1 MKKVVLFLCLAIL
14 SCTLGPDY
22 EQPTFFTQTEIEKA
36 LNLKPVP
43 ANAHLIS
50 PQDFN
55 DPTLDLLIEKAFAH
69 NPNIRI
75 ALTQLR
81 QGRANLRI
89 TMAGAL
95 PSIDAQASYNYLKES
110 QNVESILKEEYYQ
123 VGFDASW
130 EIDIFGSSRRQ
141 TEAALA
147 NVRASVESLKN
158 IGVSLEAEVAQ
169 YYITYRTAQQ
179 LLKNA
184 EENLKLQKNIFE
196 TVQEKYNAGLAD
208 DIALNQAKYTVET
221 TRMQIP
227 TLKTQQ
233 QAAANA
239 LALLVGQLPGTLDK
253 ELQKNKKNLVADVFR
268 FNVQTIYELPADIIR
283 NRPDVRAAE
292 EDLIAQNAAV
302 GVAIADMFPKIT
314 LSGLV
319 GFEAVHFSDVPKSK
333 SFTYSVVPG
342 VQMPIF
348 QFGALRQ
355 NVALQKAKKE
365 EQLIAYEQ
373 SMLQAASDIQNAMT
387 AIAQEYV
394 RNASAHQAYRDM
406 REASRLTTQKYEQ
419 GLVDYSEV
427 LDAETRRLSAQ
438 TNMVQSNGTLY
449 TNVIT
454 FYKAVGGGAA
464 QKQMDLTAVSS
475 ARAST
480 PQKR

>member
-1 MKKVVLFLCLAIL
+1 MKKTALLLCLMVL
-14 SCTLGPDY
+14 SCTVGPDY
-22 EQPTFFTQTEIEKA
+22 EQPTFFTQPEIEKA

-43 ANAHLIS
+43 ADAHLIS
-50 PQDFN
+50 PQDFK
-55 DPTLDLLIEKAFAH
+55 DPTLDLLIQKAFAN
-69 NPNIRI
+69 NPNIRM

-95 PSIDAQASYNYLKES
+95 PSIDGQASYNYLKES

-169 YYITYRTAQQ
+169 NYITYRTAQQ

-184 EENLKLQKNIFE
+184 EENLKLQTDIYE
-196 TVQEKYNAGLAD
+196 TVLEKYNAGLAD
-208 DIALNQAKYTVET
+208 DIALNQSKYTVET

-227 TLKTQQ
+227 TLKTQK
-233 QAAANA
+233 QAAANT
-239 LALLVGQLPGTLDK
+239 LALLVGQLPGTLDS
-253 ELQKNKKNLVADVFR
+253 ELNKNKKNLVVDVFR

-292 EDLIAQNAAV
+292 ESLIAQNAAV
-302 GVAIADMFPKIT
+302 GAAIADLFPKIT

-319 GFEAVHFSDVPKSK
+319 GLEAVSFSDLGQSN
-333 SFTYSVVPG
+333 SFTYNIVPG
-342 VQMPIF
+342 IQMPIF
-348 QFGALRQ
+348 RFGALRQ

-373 SMLQAASDIQNAMT
+373 SLLQATADIQNAMT

-394 RNASAHQAYRDM
+394 CNASAHKAYRDM
-406 REASRLTTQKYEQ
+406 RTASRLTTQKYEQ

-438 TNMVQSNGTLY
+438 TDMVQSNGTLY
-449 TNVIT
+449 TNVIS
-454 FYKAVGGGAA
+454 FYKAVGGASA
-464 QKQMDLTAVSS
+464 QKQMDLT
-475 ARAST
+475 RADRSHSPDT
-480 PQKR
+480 QKR

>member
-1 MKKVVLFLCLAIL
+1 MKKTALVLCLMVL
-14 SCTLGPDY
+14 SCTVGPDY
-22 EQPTFFTQTEIEKA
+22 EQPTFFTQPEIEKA

-95 PSIDAQASYNYLKES
+95 PSIDAKASYNYLKES

-184 EENLKLQKNIFE
+184 EEK
-196 TVQEKYNAGLAD
+196 
-208 DIALNQAKYTVET
+208 
-221 TRMQIP
+221 
-227 TLKTQQ
+227 
-233 QAAANA
+233 
-239 LALLVGQLPGTLDK
+239 
-253 ELQKNKKNLVADVFR
+253 
-268 FNVQTIYELPADIIR
+268 
-283 NRPDVRAAE
+283 
-292 EDLIAQNAAV
+292 
-302 GVAIADMFPKIT
+302 
-314 LSGLV
+314 
-319 GFEAVHFSDVPKSK
+319 
-333 SFTYSVVPG
+333 
-342 VQMPIF
+342 
-348 QFGALRQ
+348 
-355 NVALQKAKKE
+355 
-365 EQLIAYEQ
+365 
-373 SMLQAASDIQNAMT
+373 
-387 AIAQEYV
+387 
-394 RNASAHQAYRDM
+394 
-406 REASRLTTQKYEQ
+406 
-419 GLVDYSEV
+419 
-427 LDAETRRLSAQ
+427 
-438 TNMVQSNGTLY
+438 
-449 TNVIT
+449 
-454 FYKAVGGGAA
+454 
-464 QKQMDLTAVSS
+464 
-475 ARAST
+475 
-480 PQKR
+480 